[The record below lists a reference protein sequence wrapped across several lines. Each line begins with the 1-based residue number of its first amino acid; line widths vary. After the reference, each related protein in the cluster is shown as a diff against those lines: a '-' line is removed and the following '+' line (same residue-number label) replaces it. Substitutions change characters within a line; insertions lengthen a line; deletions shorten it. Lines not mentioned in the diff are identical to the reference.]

1 MKPQFVLALS
11 CPDRQGIV
19 HRTSGFRVEQGA
31 NILEA
36 AQFDDVGTSRFF
48 MRVQFEVN
56 DVAFTAA
63 GLSDSFAGV
72 KTLKAAGS
80 DLECAALARAMK
92 RHAEH
97 RVLLNGSKTLLFS

>member
-11 CPDRQGIV
+11 CPDRPGIV
-19 HRTSGFRVEQGA
+19 HRASGFLVAQGA

-72 KTLKAAGS
+72 KALKVAGS
-80 DLECAALARAMK
+80 DLECAALARAVK
-92 RHAEH
+92 WHAEH
-97 RVLLNGSKTLLFS
+97 WVLLNGGKTVVFS